1 MYLEQT
7 VVELKN
13 EVSELRLLIEELI
26 NVNKDS
32 LNERPVATQV
42 ELTVDE
48 IDAPSE
54 IAAPDIDID
63 IDKVKAIILKKIQN
77 NVPRKDI
84 QKAIASCGANND
96 AKLVDLT
103 NDQLIVAAEKI
114 EAL

>member
-48 IDAPSE
+48 SDASSA
-54 IAAPDIDID
+54 IVATAPEID

-77 NVPRKDI
+77 DVARKDI

-103 NDQLIVAAEKI
+103 DEQLIIAAEKI